1 MYLPGDT
8 SLRSGIKFIACFYL
22 PVNKKLE
29 LHDILIIWDFDY
41 INFLIRHFHVYQL
54 ASSDYLFLVSRGHLC
69 SSAHHN
75 KSPLDPSQ
83 IVYGSSN
90 PNIFH
95 ISLGVWFCFFLS
107 WRIIILQCCV
117 GFCCTT
123 TAISH
128 NCIYISSPSW
138 ASLPPP
144 PIPPLWASTEYQA
157 GFPVLYSSFPLA
169 IYFTHCLYFKLV
181 F

>member
-8 SLRSGIKFIACFYL
+8 SLWSGIKFIACFYL
-22 PVNKKLE
+22 PFNKKLE

-41 INFLIRHFHVYQL
+41 IYFLIMHFHVYQL

-69 SSAHHN
+69 SLAHHN
-75 KSPLDPSQ
+75 KSPLDPSLT
-83 IVYGSSN
+83 VYGSSN

-95 ISLGVWFCFFLS
+95 ISLGFWSFFFN
-107 WRIIILQCCV
+107 WRLIILQCCV

-128 NCIYISSPSW
+128 NYIYISCPSW
-138 ASLPPP
+138 ASLLPSPTP
-144 PIPPLWASTEYQA
+144 RLWASTEYQA
-157 GFPVLYSSFPLA
+157 GLPVLYSRFPLA
-169 IYFTHCLYFKLV
+169 IYFIHCLYFKLV